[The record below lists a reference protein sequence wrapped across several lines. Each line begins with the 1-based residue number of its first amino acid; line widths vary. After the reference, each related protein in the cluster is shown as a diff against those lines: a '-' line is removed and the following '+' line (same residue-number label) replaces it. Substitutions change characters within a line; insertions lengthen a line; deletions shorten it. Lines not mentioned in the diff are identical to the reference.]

1 MQSDNSLLKTRQA
14 KYLDFDLAIG
24 PGSGRKY
31 PVSVLHSPAGEA
43 RETMRFPFSELVLEN
58 RLQALQIALL
68 RSGGKRRLVPT
79 QEEKAVQDF
88 GRELFDALFTGEV
101 RSRYDVSQREAAR
114 QDRGL
119 RLRLYVQSPE
129 LAVLPW
135 EFLYDPRQAEYVFLS
150 RNTPVVRYLELPQVI
165 EPLTV
170 TPPLRILGMIA
181 SPCDLAPLDI
191 EHEKQRVEKAIHD
204 LQGRG
209 LVDLTW
215 LEGQTW
221 RDLQRVMRGGPWHV
235 FHFIGHGGF
244 DRSGEEGFIALAD
257 EEDKMQRLPAT
268 QLARLLADQDSLRLA
283 LLNSCEGAR
292 GSQRDIFSS
301 TAAILVRRSIPAVL
315 AMQYEITDQAAIEF
329 ARTFYEA
336 LADGLPVDAAVTEA
350 RKAISLAVTNTIEWG
365 TPVLYM
371 RSPDGVLFQVARPS
385 PVAPP
390 VPPETAEVK
399 RLEQEKLAAQRRQ
412 EAAAREQQAR
422 WADRLRQA
430 RAAIGKS
437 QWSEARTL
445 LQQLQAEAPDY
456 ERETSASLLAQAQE
470 AIRREQR
477 LQELYQQA
485 QTHIR
490 REEWAPAVAAL
501 QQVLAINPTYRD
513 AAQQL
518 DQAQKQIRWA
528 ELYTQAMEQRKAGHW
543 KEALASWQ
551 KLQGLAGNYKD
562 VQKQLAATQRA
573 LARAAAGPTPSV
585 RQRAASLWAAVRPW
599 AANLRLWAGIFAVV
613 VLGLI
618 LVVAIGRSSF
628 FSSRT
633 PTPTSPA
640 QVPTATPLQVAIPV
654 SEPTS
659 TSVPPP
665 TATTAPAPT
674 STFTPKP
681 APTVTPVP
689 SFTPP
694 PPTPSPTKV
703 QVPTRTPAPS
713 PWLSAPRLL
722 EPASEGRVAA
732 GKSILRWES
741 VGELGPEGYYALEIT
756 FPHEEAT
763 WQDGAW
769 VKETTWTVPNYFG
782 YPHSSTG
789 RYEWR
794 VTVMQRTGTD
804 AAGKPIGQPIS
815 PQSPTW
821 SFYCLVPLPSD

>member
-1 MQSDNSLLKTRQA
+1 
-14 KYLDFDLAIG
+14 
-24 PGSGRKY
+24 
-31 PVSVLHSPAGEA
+31 
-43 RETMRFPFSELVLEN
+43 
-58 RLQALQIALL
+58 LQIALL

-135 EFLYDPRQAEYVFLS
+135 EFLYDPRQAEYVCLS
-150 RNTPVVRYLELPQVI
+150 RHTPVVRYLELPQVI

-181 SPCDLAPLDI
+181 SPCDLAPLDLA
-191 EHEKQRVEKAIHD
+191 HEKQRVEKAIHD

-244 DRSGEEGFIALAD
+244 DRSAEEGFIALAD

-336 LADGLPVDAAVTEA
+336 LADGLPVDAAVTEG
-350 RKAISLAVTNTIEWG
+350 RKAISLAVTSTIEWG

-385 PVAPP
+385 PAAPP
-390 VPPETAEVK
+390 APPETAEVK

-412 EAAAREQQAR
+412 EEAAREQQAR

-430 RAAIGKS
+430 QTAIGEGR
-437 QWSEARTL
+437 WSEARTL

-456 ERETSASLLAQAQE
+456 ERETSASLLAQVQE
-470 AIRREQR
+470 AIRREQH
-477 LQELYQQA
+477 LQELYRQA
-485 QTHIR
+485 QTHVR
-490 REEWAPAVAAL
+490 REEWAPALAAL
-501 QQVLAINPTYRD
+501 QQVLAINANYRD

-518 DQAQKQIRWA
+518 EYAQKQALWA
-528 ELYTQAMEQRKAGHW
+528 ELYAQGMEQRKAGHW

-573 LARAAAGPTPSV
+573 LARAAAAPTPSI
-585 RQRAASLWAAVRPW
+585 RQRAASLWAAVRPRV
-599 AANLRLWAGIFAVV
+599 ANRRLWAGIAAVV

-618 LVVAIGRSSF
+618 LVAAIGRPSF
-628 FSSRT
+628 PSNLT
-633 PTPTSPA
+633 PTPTSTP
-640 QVPTATPLQVAIPV
+640 VPTSTPKPSPTATPA
-654 SEPTS
+654 
-659 TSVPPP
+659 
-665 TATTAPAPT
+665 
-674 STFTPKP
+674 
-681 APTVTPVP
+681 P
-689 SFTPP
+689 SFTPY

-703 QVPTRTPAPS
+703 PAPTRTPTTIS
-713 PWLSAPRLL
+713 PWRSAPRLL
-722 EPASEGRVAA
+722 EPANEGLVAP
-732 GKSILRWES
+732 GKSGLRWES
-741 VGELGPEGYYALEIT
+741 VGALGSDEYYMIEIT
-756 FPHEEAT
+756 FPHGEAT
-763 WQDGAW
+763 WQDGGW

-782 YPHSSTG
+782 WPHSSTG

-794 VTVMQRTGTD
+794 VTVMQQTGTD

-821 SFYCLVPLPSD
+821 SFYCLVPVPTELPKPP

>member
-1 MQSDNSLLKTRQA
+1 MPNDSSLPGVRQV

-31 PVSVLHSPAGEA
+31 PVSVIHSPAGEA

-114 QDRGL
+114 QDMGL
-119 RLRLYVQSPE
+119 RLKLYLQPPE

-135 EFLYDPRQAEYVFLS
+135 EFLYDPRQAEYVCLS
-150 RNTPVVRYLELPQVI
+150 RHTPVIRYLELPQVI

-181 SPCDLAPLDI
+181 SPYDLAPLDI
-191 EHEKQRVEKAIHD
+191 EHEKLRMEKAIHD

-244 DRSGEEGFIALAD
+244 DRSAEEGFIVLAD

-268 QLARLLADQDSLRLA
+268 QLARLLADQDSLRLV

-371 RSPDGVLFQVARPS
+371 RSPDGVLFQVARPR
-385 PVAPP
+385 PEQPP
-390 VPPETAEVK
+390 TPLEAVEAE
-399 RLEQEKLAAQRRQ
+399 RLEQEKLAEAQRRRE
-412 EAAAREQQAR
+412 EAEREQQAR
-422 WADRLRQA
+422 WADRLSQA
-430 RAAIGKS
+430 QAAIGEGR
-437 QWSEARTL
+437 WDEACTL
-445 LQQLQAEAPDY
+445 LQQLQAEAPEY

-470 AIRREQR
+470 AIRREQH

-490 REEWAPAVAAL
+490 REEWAPAVASL
-501 QQVLAINPTYRD
+501 QQVLAINATYRD

-518 DQAQKQIRWA
+518 EYAQNQARWA
-528 ELYTQAMEQRKAGHW
+528 ELYAQGIEQRKAGHW
-543 KEALASWQ
+543 KEALASFQ
-551 KLQGLAGNYKD
+551 TLQGLAGNYKD
-562 VQKQLAATQRA
+562 VKKQLAATQRA
-573 LARAAAGPTPSV
+573 IARAAAGPTPSI
-585 RQRAASLWAAVRPW
+585 RQRAASLWAAVKPRVR
-599 AANLRLWAGIFAVV
+599 NLRLWAGIAAVV
-613 VLGLI
+613 MLGLI

-628 FSSRT
+628 SSNLT

-640 QVPTATPLQVAIPV
+640 QVPTSTPLPVVIPV
-654 SEPTS
+654 SAPTS
-659 TSVPPP
+659 TSMPTP
-665 TATTAPAPT
+665 TATTAPTPAPT
-674 STFTPKP
+674 STPKP
-681 APTVTPVP
+681 TLSPTATPAP
-689 SFTPP
+689 SF
-694 PPTPSPTKV
+694 TPSPTKV
-703 QVPTRTPAPS
+703 PAPTLIPTIS
-713 PWLSAPRLL
+713 PRFSAPRLL
-722 EPASEGRVAA
+722 EPANEGLAA
-732 GKSILRWES
+732 PGKSVLRWES
-741 VGELGPEGYYALEIT
+741 VGALGPDEYYVIEIT
-756 FPHEEAT
+756 FPHVEAT
-763 WQDGAW
+763 WQDGGW
-769 VKETTWTVPNYFG
+769 VKETTWTVPDYFG
-782 YPHSSTG
+782 WPHSSTG

-815 PQSPTW
+815 PPSPTW
-821 SFYCLVPLPSD
+821 SFYCLVALPHD